1 MVTNMKKQI
10 EAYLE
15 YLQFSIGRSAKT
27 LLNYK
32 VDLEQFEIFLQ
43 QQGISEVSAI
53 HAQCVRSFIRELI
66 GFGSSKSTTL
76 RKLSAV
82 RGFVKY
88 LSREGVLLGDPVAGI
103 KGPKAPEGL
112 PRALS
117 IDETVRLLETPR
129 SGRYPQ
135 RDRLILELLYASGL
149 RLAELVGLNWD
160 DVDLEDRWLR
170 VHGKGSKD
178 RMVPFGESAQ
188 ELLLEWQ
195 GAMHCFEGP
204 VFPGQTEGRIA
215 ERTVHRLVLR
225 AAKDAEISDVSPH
238 TLRHCFATHL
248 LERGAPL
255 RVVQELLGH
264 ESIVTTQRYLS
275 VTTEIMK
282 KKYTRSHPRAG
293 G

>member
-1 MVTNMKKQI
+1 MKKEI

-27 LLNYK
+27 LLNYR
-32 VDLEQFEIFLQ
+32 VDLEQFEVFLQ
-43 QQGISEVSAI
+43 QQGISSVSAI
-53 HAQCVRSFIRELI
+53 QAQCVRSFIRELI

-82 RGFVKY
+82 RGFMKY
-88 LSREGVLLGDPVAGI
+88 LSREGTLSGDPVAGI
-103 KGPKAPEGL
+103 KGPKAPDGL

-117 IDETVRLLETPR
+117 VEDTVHLLEVPR

-149 RLAELVGLNWD
+149 RLAELAALNWD
-160 DVDLEDRWLR
+160 DVDLEGRWLR
-170 VHGKGSKD
+170 VRGKGSKD
-178 RMVPFGESAQ
+178 RMVPFGEPAQ
-188 ELLLEWQ
+188 ELLQEWQ
-195 GAMHCFEGP
+195 SMTHCAEGA
-204 VFPGQTEGRIA
+204 VFPGQTEGHIA

-225 AAKDAEISDVSPH
+225 AAKDAKIPDVSPH

-264 ESIVTTQRYLS
+264 ESVVTTQRYLRITMDS
-275 VTTEIMK
+275 MK
-282 KKYTRSHPRAG
+282 EKYTRSHPRVG

>member
-1 MVTNMKKQI
+1 MITEIEKQI
-10 EAYLE
+10 ETYLE
-15 YLQFSIGRSAKT
+15 YLQFSVGRSDKT
-27 LLNYK
+27 LLNYR
-32 VDLEQFEIFLQ
+32 VDLEQFAAFLRQ
-43 QQGISEVSAI
+43 QAISEACAVDARS
-53 HAQCVRSFIRELI
+53 VRSFIRELS
-66 GFGSSKSTTL
+66 GFGSSKATTL

-82 RGFVKY
+82 RGFVKH
-88 LSREGVLLGDPVAGI
+88 LSREGLLPGDPAAGI

-117 IDETVRLLETPR
+117 EEETIRLLETPC

-149 RLAELVGLNWD
+149 RLAELVGLDWD
-160 DVDLEDRWLR
+160 DVDIEERWLR
-170 VHGKGSKD
+170 VRGKGSKD
-178 RMVPFGESAQ
+178 RVVPFGEPAR
-188 ELLLEWQ
+188 ELLLEWR
-195 GAMHCFEGP
+195 GAQSCPEDP
-204 VFPGQTEGRIA
+204 VFPGQTEGRVA

-225 AAKDAEISDVSPH
+225 AAKDAGIPDVSPH

-264 ESIVTTQRYLS
+264 ESVVTTQRYLR
-275 VTTEIMK
+275 VTTDIMK
-282 KKYTRSHPRAG
+282 EKYTRAHLRAG

>member
-1 MVTNMKKQI
+1 MKKEI

-15 YLQFSIGRSAKT
+15 YLQFSIGRSEKT
-27 LLNYK
+27 LLNYR

-43 QQGISEVSAI
+43 QQAVFTADAI
-53 HAQCVRSFIRELI
+53 HAQSVRGFIRELI

-82 RGFVKY
+82 RGFMKF
-88 LSREGVLLGDPVAGI
+88 LSREGLLVGDPVAGI

-117 IDETVRLLETPR
+117 IEETVRLLEVPR

-135 RDRLILELLYASGL
+135 RDRLILELLYACGL
-149 RLAELVGLNWD
+149 RLAELAALNWD
-160 DVDLEDRWLR
+160 DVDLEERWLR

-178 RMVPFGESAQ
+178 RMVPFGEPAQ
-188 ELLLEWQ
+188 ELLHEWR
-195 GAMHCFEGP
+195 GATPCFEGP
-204 VFPGQTEGRIA
+204 VFPGQTEGHIA

-225 AAKDAEISDVSPH
+225 AAKDAKISDVSPH

-264 ESIVTTQRYLS
+264 ESVVTTQRYLRITMDS
-275 VTTEIMK
+275 MK
-282 KKYTRSHPRAG
+282 EKYTRSHPRAG